1 MTIEIWDPHFHIW
14 DVSENTESGHDSS
27 ELLVDQDDPV
37 YTLTKYEK
45 DMTVDGFKLSGGAF
59 VEAVSVCHVDTDGP
73 QFELACAAETGWTSS
88 QLEESTLDYV
98 LVASA
103 PLESPRIEQIL
114 ESLKRFP
121 KVCGIRQII
130 NHKPSWPR
138 NKKRGNYLENP
149 QWLDGFS
156 LLSSHNLSFDL
167 QLNPHQFD
175 KAVDLA
181 TKHPDIPII
190 IDHLGSPTLTNL
202 ENKQLYWKGMR
213 ELADLKHASIKIS
226 MLSYID
232 PVWDKN
238 SLIEE
243 TVNQVIELFGVE
255 RCFFASNFP
264 VEKHLGWSAQRLY
277 TVFLKMVSHLDEE
290 SQQKLFADNAKKFY
304 RQQFG

>member
-1 MTIEIWDPHFHIW
+1 MTVEIWDPHFHIW
-14 DVSENTESGHDSS
+14 DVSENTQSGHDIS
-27 ELLVDQDDPV
+27 ELFAPQDDPV
-37 YTLTKYEK
+37 YSLSRYEE
-45 DMTVDGFKLSGGAF
+45 DMTVEDFELTGGAF
-59 VEAVSVCHVDTDGP
+59 VEAVSVCHVETDGP
-73 QFELACAAETGWTSS
+73 AFESACEAEIRWVSS
-88 QLEESTLDYV
+88 QLEKSSSDYL

-103 PLESPRIEQIL
+103 PLESPRIDQIL

-130 NHKPSWPR
+130 NHEPSWPR
-138 NKKRGNYLENP
+138 NKKRGNFLENP

-156 LLSSHNLSFDL
+156 LLASHNLAFDL

-175 KAVDLA
+175 NAVDLI

-190 IDHLGSPTLTNL
+190 VDHLGSPTLTNL
-202 ENKQLYWKGMR
+202 ENKKKYWEGMR
-213 ELADLKHASIKIS
+213 KLAYLEHVSIKIS

-243 TVNQVIELFGVE
+243 TVHQVIELFGVE

-264 VEKHLGWSAQRLY
+264 VEKHLGWSAHRLY
-277 TVFLKMVSHLDEE
+277 SVFLNMVSYLDEE
-290 SQQKLFADNAKKFY
+290 SQQKLFADNAKKAY
-304 RQQFG
+304 GQ

>member
-27 ELLVDQDDPV
+27 ELFAPQDDPI
-37 YTLTKYEK
+37 YTLTKYEE
-45 DMTVDGFKLSGGAF
+45 DMTADGFRLSGGAF
-59 VEAVSVCHVDTDGP
+59 VEAVSVCHVKTDGP
-73 QFELACAAETGWTSS
+73 QFELACEAETGWVSS

-103 PLESPRIEQIL
+103 PLESPRIDQIL
-114 ESLKRFP
+114 GSLKRFP

-130 NHKPSWPR
+130 NHEPSWPR
-138 NKKRGNYLENP
+138 NKKRGNFLENP

-156 LLSSHNLSFDL
+156 LLASHHLAFDL

-175 KAVDLA
+175 KAVNLV

-190 IDHLGSPTLTNL
+190 IGHLGSPTLTDL
-202 ENKQLYWKGMR
+202 ESKQQYWEGLR
-213 ELADLKHASIKIS
+213 ELAYLEHVSIKIS

-232 PVWDKN
+232 PAWDEN

-243 TVNQVIELFGVE
+243 TVHQVIEIFGVE

-264 VEKHLGWSAQRLY
+264 VEKHLGWSAHRLY
-277 TVFLKMVSHLDEE
+277 SAFLNMVSHLDEE
-290 SQQKLFADNAKKFY
+290 SQQKLFADNAKKAY
-304 RQQFG
+304 RQ